1 MVETVGG
8 LKIDLDLDAKDF
20 EASLKTIDKEI
31 DGLEKGLSDIGGK
44 GFDKLEKEADNAAKS
59 VKKVG
64 DAGKKAGDEIASS
77 AQKAMDAWR
86 KQNEQ
91 MEKLVGGMRTLG
103 QTLTASLTV
112 PITGL
117 FLGGAFGTDKIPE
130 MEAAI
135 NRFTTSFQKFGE
147 IAQRTLVPV
156 IEKLAE
162 IFESVT
168 NWFSGLSG
176 GTQTIILAI
185 AGIAA
190 ATGPAILA
198 AAALIDT
205 WNKVKGAIAAAR
217 LMQLEFNAT
226 SMMNPWTI
234 ALVAIVG
241 TLALLEAK
249 NGSVSKSFATLESA
263 GTKAF
268 NAIEKAAAPLKQKL
282 DDAFSSL
289 FGDKVTEVLNN
300 FASGGLLTGVIGLL
314 GDTGEAAGDMGS
326 KMGDASGG
334 VDLLSGAV
342 EKQQKLLDGLLTKY
356 NEVDSAY
363 DSYIDAT
370 TNAETAGNKKLKAD
384 DAAEKAQNDLKKA
397 LKESSPII
405 QKWYD
410 DVEKGIITETQAAAA
425 MDDVSEAAGKQIRH
439 LFDLRDAA
447 QVASGEAEKAAKNA
461 ATAGGEADTA
471 KSKLEGVAGV
481 QDNGTGTFL
490 GMVISKLQQ
499 IQTEANT
506 ATSRLN
512 ELSSIQALYQPIQSP
527 IPGVYYQTDQNI
539 INMNQSMQGY
549 NTGTVSNPQRAG
561 TASTT
566 QYLAQSAP
574 PDATTVG
581 VTLDSPFAQSG
592 RRDSAGPSLNI
603 DISGSNVWKSSE
615 SVGKKAAESM
625 NKAINGTQSDVGR
638 WVTTGFRQSE
648 SAGIVAAQ
656 TTASKIAST
665 WNSALST
672 LKVPA
677 FSFSKTTESVSSGTN
692 PYAGMP
698 VYYGGQGWQSSQGT
712 TINYGDGC
720 VVGGGGGSSITTS
733 LPTGTNNDPVSCV
746 LVNPG
751 STNSQNFNASLWC
764 DPEFITWLD
773 NSFQQ
778 DMANVQ
784 AGAISAGYLKGSQV
798 AMTQGA
804 ATTVSAATYSATGEV
819 VAATPQPAAVKT
831 SILSDPSI
839 VTEVAMRQ
847 VNAGNVQATTTR
859 TTTGAVKDFGT
870 SVAETASNLSTHVSD
885 IISNWQTQ
893 AATFNNNM
901 SSYWGGIMSAFGI
914 SVSGGGGGG
923 GSSGGYSVGGSSS
936 GGISVSNPI
945 TPGFKSLV
953 GSPVSIIQNVNMQNS
968 SFTPNF
974 TPRDVM
980 NQVAA
985 DRNLALTKLGYR

>member
-8 LKIDLDLDAKDF
+8 LKIDLDLDSKDF
-20 EASLKTIDKEI
+20 EASLKTIDKEL
-31 DGLEKGLSDIGGK
+31 DGLEKGLSDVGGK
-44 GFDKLEKEADNAAKS
+44 GFDKLEKEADQAAKS

-103 QTLTASLTV
+103 QTLTASITA
-112 PITGL
+112 PIAGL

-135 NRFTTSFQKFGE
+135 NKFTASFQKFGE

-234 ALVAIVG
+234 ALVAVVG

-268 NAIEKAAAPLKQKL
+268 NSIEKAAAPLKQRL

-289 FGDKVTEVLNN
+289 FGDKITEVLNN
-300 FASGGLLTGVIGLL
+300 FASGGALTAIVGWLGNTEEAMKTAAGGTDTLTEAINAQKKALDDLTGQY
-314 GDTGEAAGDMGS
+314 
-326 KMGDASGG
+326 DAI
-334 VDLLSGAV
+334 
-342 EKQQKLLDGLLTKY
+342 
-356 NEVDSAY
+356 DSALNG
-363 DSYIDAT
+363 YIDAT
-370 TNAETAGNKKLKAD
+370 TESKTAGNKELQAKDKQ
-384 DAAEKAQNDLKKA
+384 KQAQDNLNNA
-397 LKESSPII
+397 LKDASPLVREY
-405 QKWYD
+405 YD
-410 DVEKGIITETQAAAA
+410 KVQSGSMTATQAAAA
-425 MDDVSEAAGKQIRH
+425 LDKVSTAAGTQIRQLLNLKQAYDEATGAAEKATVASQTAAGK
-439 LFDLRDAA
+439 
-447 QVASGEAEKAAKNA
+447 
-461 ATAGGEADTA
+461 ATTA
-471 KSKLEGVAGV
+471 KGALEGLTGIR
-481 QDNGTGTFL
+481 DNGTGAFL
-490 GMVISKLQQ
+490 DMVLTKLGQ
-499 IQTEANT
+499 IQSAANNAQGAVNLLSMVQANQAALNVPYQYT
-506 ATSRLN
+506 APTGQNTFSSLYTSGQLTN
-512 ELSSIQALYQPIQSP
+512 VYNSGQS
-527 IPGVYYQTDQNI
+527 GGYY
-539 INMNQSMQGY
+539 S
-549 NTGTVSNPQRAG
+549 P
-561 TASTT
+561 TT
-566 QYLAQSAP
+566 QYLTQSKP
-574 PDATTVG
+574 PDYSGVTSSPTITVG
-581 VTLDSPFAQSG
+581 QNDFSTLYSTGQ
-592 RRDSAGPSLNI
+592 L
-603 DISGSNVWKSSE
+603 SNVQVYKAGE
-615 SVGKKAAESM
+615 YVGKKAAESM
-625 NKAINGTQSDVGR
+625 NKGIAGTQSDVGR

-665 WNSALST
+665 WNSALSA

-751 STNSQNFNASLWC
+751 STSSGNFNASLWC

-778 DMANVQ
+778 DMASVQ

-798 AMTQGA
+798 ALSRGA

-819 VAATPQPAAVKT
+819 VAATPQPSAAVKT

-870 SVAETASNLSTHVSD
+870 SVTETATNLSTHVSD

-901 SSYWGGIMSAFGI
+901 SAYWGGIMSAFGI

-923 GSSGGYSVGGSSS
+923 GSSGGYSVGGGSS
-936 GGISVSNPI
+936 GGISISNPI
-945 TPGFKSLV
+945 TPSFKSLV
-953 GSPVSIIQNVNMQNS
+953 GSPVTIMQNINMQNS